1 MLIALRPLAV
11 ALGAVLALIAV
22 GRGRAEDYPTRSVR
36 LIVAF
41 APGGTADFTAR
52 LLANKMQRR
61 LGAPVAVEN
70 KPGANGAVAA
80 EYVARSDADG
90 YTLFFTTVGAV
101 AINPA
106 LRSDLP
112 YDPLKDFAP
121 VGEVA
126 VNSTML
132 VVRPDMKVSSAREFA
147 ELARQR
153 PGTITVG
160 ITGRGALS
168 DLGLRLFESAA
179 GIKLQEVPYRGAAPA
194 IVDIL
199 AGHLD
204 GLMGDVPTV
213 MAQVKAGKLT
223 ALAATST
230 ERSDIFPDVATFVE
244 QGFAG
249 VVGDNWNGVLA
260 PRGTPPPVIAKLNAA
275 LVAALTDPDTR
286 QRLKNGGATPAP
298 SSPQAFGNYLRAEI
312 VRWGTVIRQHGIKGE

>member
-1 MLIALRPLAV
+1 MRVTLRAF
-11 ALGAVLALIAV
+11 ALGATLALIAV
-22 GRGRAEDYPTRSVR
+22 GHGQAEDYPARPVR

-52 LLANKMQRR
+52 LLADKMQRR

-132 VVRPDMKVSSAREFA
+132 VVRPDMKVGSARELA
-147 ELARQR
+147 ELARQK
-153 PGTITVG
+153 PGAITVG

-179 GIKLQEVPYRGAAPA
+179 GIKLQGVPYRGAAPA

-260 PRGTPPPVIAKLNAA
+260 PAGTPQPVIAKLNAA

-286 QRLKNGGATPAP
+286 QRLKNEGATPAP

-312 VRWGTVIRQHGIKGE
+312 ARWGNVIRQHGIKGE